1 MFFLGKKLFVH
12 KTFLFKK
19 KMLPF
24 GKKKCPKTKLAP
36 KTIGKQIFEFLIF
49 KFVDIGL
56 VK

>member
-24 GKKKCPKTKLAP
+24 GEKKMPKN
-36 KTIGKQIFEFLIF
+36 KTSTQNNWQVNF
-49 KFVDIGL
+49 
-56 VK
+56 